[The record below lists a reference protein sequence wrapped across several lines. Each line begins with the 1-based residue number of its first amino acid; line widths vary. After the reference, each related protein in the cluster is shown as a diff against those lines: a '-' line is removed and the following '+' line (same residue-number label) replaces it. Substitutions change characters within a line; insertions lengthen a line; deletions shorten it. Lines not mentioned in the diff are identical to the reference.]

1 MPGHV
6 ALNLHDSLQLLGF
19 RGWCEFYPYLDPD
32 VPLTLTLPRAESETD
47 PDSAPLA
54 ANLNTPDLNTPA
66 YPF

>member
-19 RGWCEFYPYLDPD
+19 RGWCESYPYLDPD
-32 VPLTLTLPRAESETD
+32 LPLTLTLPRAEWSETKTD
-47 PDSAPLA
+47 PDSALLA
-54 ANLNTPDLNTPA
+54 ASLNTPP